1 MSVACT
7 SCGHAVPLGQF
18 RCGKCGAAQ
27 SRDSIEDLD
36 ATSELA
42 LQSVTK
48 EESGEHVHRESIV
61 PRGTFASDEPVAA
74 VELASASERAADL
87 PVKAAPTAAASIA
100 EGEPVSQ
107 AVARVGAGVA
117 AAAMPLGISVSAPG
131 TASGQVS
138 VSASPA
144 PTTLSGAAD
153 ARVASSVARPPFL
166 ASEILREDLMPAE
179 PGRDV
184 LTSTLRV
191 FGALGLTIA
200 LWTYGSSP
208 FALVSVGALAL
219 LATSALQLPHIMRA
233 VAVMTI
239 AGCGLAI
246 ACFWQLAIG
255 GGAEG
260 VLLAVSAPLL
270 AGTLFFRAWYRGSSA
285 ARGLVA
291 ASLLCCLVWAWLT
304 ADARLLS
311 LDWTVQSWLPALL
324 WCVFVILCVLSLL
337 AFMDD
342 ETTGACEIWAT
353 GLLVWY
359 LVQAVAHEALS
370 ADASPAEQ
378 NLDAL
383 GLTQPI
389 FAAPLAVAVAQLLA
403 RALGRQ
409 HRLAQLLLRR
419 NP

>member
-36 ATSELA
+36 APSELA
-42 LQSVTK
+42 LESATK
-48 EESGEHVHRESIV
+48 EDSGEHVPRESIV
-61 PRGTFASDEPVAA
+61 PRGTFASDEP
-74 VELASASERAADL
+74 
-87 PVKAAPTAAASIA
+87 AAPVEVANGAERPSDPPAKAEPSARSNVSEAEPAIASPVA
-100 EGEPVSQ
+100 VPVSPV
-107 AVARVGAGVA
+107 VALAGVVSGPVSA
-117 AAAMPLGISVSAPG
+117 QISVLAAPAA
-131 TASGQVS
+131 TV
-138 VSASPA
+138 PA
-144 PTTLSGAAD
+144 ATQNVAGAEPRLAQP
-153 ARVASSVARPPFL
+153 AARPPFL

-184 LTSTLRV
+184 LTGTLRV
-191 FGALGLTIA
+191 FGALGLAIA
-200 LWTYGSSP
+200 LWTHGSSP

-219 LATSALQLPHIMRA
+219 LATSALRLPHLTRA
-233 VAVMTI
+233 VAVATI
-239 AGCGLAI
+239 AGSGLAV
-246 ACFWQLAIG
+246 ACFWQLALG

-285 ARGLVA
+285 ARGLVG
-291 ASLLCCLVWAWLT
+291 ASLLSCVAWAWLT
-304 ADARLLS
+304 ADAKLLS

-342 ETTGACEIWAT
+342 ETTGACDLWAT

-370 ADASPAEQ
+370 ADDLPAEQ

-383 GLTQPI
+383 GLTEPI

-409 HRLAQLLLRR
+409 HRLAQFLLRR
-419 NP
+419 HT

>member
-36 ATSELA
+36 APSELA
-42 LQSVTK
+42 LESATK
-48 EESGEHVHRESIV
+48 EDSGEHVPRESIV
-61 PRGTFASDEPVAA
+61 PRGTFASDEPAA
-74 VELASASERAADL
+74 PEEIAVGTERPSDPPAKPA
-87 PVKAAPTAAASIA
+87 PIAPTAVAEAEPAA
-100 EGEPVSQ
+100 P
-107 AVARVGAGVA
+107 
-117 AAAMPLGISVSAPG
+117 SAPG
-131 TASGQVS
+131 GAVVAVPVS
-138 VSASPA
+138 PVVALAGVVGGPVSAQISVVTN
-144 PTTLSGAAD
+144 PTAMQSVGGAEP
-153 ARVASSVARPPFL
+153 RVAQPAARPPFL

-184 LTSTLRV
+184 LTGTLRV
-191 FGALGLTIA
+191 FGALGIAIA
-200 LWTYGSSP
+200 LWTYGRSP

-219 LATSALQLPHIMRA
+219 LATSALRLPHLTRAMA
-233 VAVMTI
+233 VATI
-239 AGCGLAI
+239 AGSGLAV
-246 ACFWQLAIG
+246 ACFWQLALG
-255 GGAEG
+255 GGAEA

-285 ARGLVA
+285 ARGLVG
-291 ASLLCCLVWAWLT
+291 ASLLSCVAWAWLT
-304 ADARLLS
+304 ADAKLLS

-342 ETTGACEIWAT
+342 ETTGACDLWAT

-370 ADASPAEQ
+370 ANASPAEQ

-409 HRLAQLLLRR
+409 HRLAQFLLRR
-419 NP
+419 NT